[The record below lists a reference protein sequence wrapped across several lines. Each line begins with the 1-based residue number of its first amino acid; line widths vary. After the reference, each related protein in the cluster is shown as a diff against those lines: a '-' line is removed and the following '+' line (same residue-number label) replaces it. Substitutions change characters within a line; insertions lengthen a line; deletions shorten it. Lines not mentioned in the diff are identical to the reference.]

1 MYPQQSQSPAKNRYS
16 PALAPISTQL
26 APSQAETHGVG
37 CDAQDIWVRGG
48 VTWIAAV
55 WRSCKGF
62 MTKRTLRHHPWR
74 VQSLSE
80 GAQQVGEALSNDTS
94 MARVVTHSIGQD
106 LVIRGGFDLIHE
118 LPLRNCLKSGC
129 SGVSTVNCGPI
140 TARK

>member
-26 APSQAETHGVG
+26 DPSQAGTHGVG

-55 WRSCKGF
+55 WWSCKGF
-62 MTKRTLRHHPWR
+62 MTKRTLKHHPLR

-94 MARVVTHSIGQD
+94 MARVVTHSIAKIWLLGVG
-106 LVIRGGFDLIHE
+106 LTLFT
-118 LPLRNCLKSGC
+118 NC
-129 SGVSTVNCGPI
+129 
-140 TARK
+140 R